1 MKKYQSTSF
10 IKSAMHAT
18 NGLYLAFRTQKNFRK
33 HILIAIFVL
42 FMAFILKARGLEI
55 AIIVATN
62 TCVLMAE
69 LVNSVIE
76 FVMDA
81 YYKNN
86 YSKLCKFA
94 KDISAGA
101 VLLCAISSAIIA
113 LILLLPRLID
123 FIKQFI

>member
-1 MKKYQSTSF
+1 MKKYQSKSF

-33 HILIAIFVL
+33 HIVIAVFVL
-42 FMAFILKARGLEI
+42 TLAFLLKAKGMEI

-62 TCVLMAE
+62 TCVLVAE

-81 YYKNN
+81 YYKNK
-86 YSKLCKFA
+86 YSRLCKFA

-101 VLLCAISSAIIA
+101 VLLCAISSAAIA
-113 LILLLPRLID
+113 AILLVPRVIN
-123 FIKQFI
+123 FIKPFV

>member
-1 MKKYQSTSF
+1 MKKYQSKSF

-33 HILIAIFVL
+33 HIVIAVFVL
-42 FMAFILKARGLEI
+42 TLAFLLKAKGMEI

-62 TCVLMAE
+62 TCVLVAE

-81 YYKNN
+81 YYKNK
-86 YSKLCKFA
+86 YSRLCKFA

-101 VLLCAISSAIIA
+101 VLLCAISSAAIA
-113 LILLLPRLID
+113 AILLVPRLIN
-123 FIKQFI
+123 FIKPFV

>member
-1 MKKYQSTSF
+1 MKKYQSKSF

-33 HILIAIFVL
+33 HIVIAVFVL
-42 FMAFILKARGLEI
+42 TLAFLLKAKGMEI

-62 TCVLMAE
+62 TCVLVAE

-81 YYKNN
+81 YYKNK
-86 YSKLCKFA
+86 YSRLCKFA
-94 KDISAGA
+94 KDISSGA
-101 VLLCAISSAIIA
+101 VLLCAISSAAIA
-113 LILLLPRLID
+113 AILLVPRLIN
-123 FIKQFI
+123 FIKPFV

>member
-1 MKKYQSTSF
+1 MKKYQSKSF

-33 HILIAIFVL
+33 HIVIAVFVL
-42 FMAFILKARGLEI
+42 TLAFLLKAKGMEI

-62 TCVLMAE
+62 TCVLVAE

-76 FVMDA
+76 YVMDA
-81 YYKNN
+81 YYKNK
-86 YSKLCKFA
+86 YSRLCKFA

-101 VLLCAISSAIIA
+101 VLLCAISSAAIA
-113 LILLLPRLID
+113 AILLVPRLIN
-123 FIKQFI
+123 FIKPFV

>member
-1 MKKYQSTSF
+1 MKKYQSKSF

-33 HILIAIFVL
+33 HIVIAVFVL
-42 FMAFILKARGLEI
+42 TLAFLLKAKGMEI

-62 TCVLMAE
+62 TCVLVAE

-81 YYKNN
+81 YYKNK
-86 YSKLCKFA
+86 YSRLCKFA

-101 VLLCAISSAIIA
+101 VLLCAISSAAIA
-113 LILLLPRLID
+113 AILLVPRLIN
-123 FIKQFI
+123 FIKPYV

>member
-1 MKKYQSTSF
+1 MKKYQSKSF

-33 HILIAIFVL
+33 HIVIAVFVL
-42 FMAFILKARGLEI
+42 ILAFLLKAKGMEI

-62 TCVLMAE
+62 TCVLVAE

-81 YYKNN
+81 YYKNK
-86 YSKLCKFA
+86 YSRLCKFA

-101 VLLCAISSAIIA
+101 VLLCAISSAAIA
-113 LILLLPRLID
+113 AILLVPRLIN
-123 FIKQFI
+123 FIKPFV

>member
-1 MKKYQSTSF
+1 MKKYQSKSF

-33 HILIAIFVL
+33 HIVIAVFVL
-42 FMAFILKARGLEI
+42 ALAFLLKAKGMEI

-62 TCVLMAE
+62 TCVLVAE

-81 YYKNN
+81 YYKNK
-86 YSKLCKFA
+86 YSRLCKFA

-101 VLLCAISSAIIA
+101 VLLCAISSAAIA
-113 LILLLPRLID
+113 AILLVPRLIN
-123 FIKQFI
+123 FIKPFV

>member
-1 MKKYQSTSF
+1 MKKYQSKSF

-33 HILIAIFVL
+33 HIVIAVFVL
-42 FMAFILKARGLEI
+42 TLAFLLKAKGMEI

-62 TCVLMAE
+62 TCVLVAE

-81 YYKNN
+81 YYKNK
-86 YSKLCKFA
+86 YSRLCKFA

-101 VLLCAISSAIIA
+101 VLLCAISSAAIA
-113 LILLLPRLID
+113 AILLVPRLIN
-123 FIKQFI
+123 FIKSFV

>member
-1 MKKYQSTSF
+1 MKKYQSKSF

-33 HILIAIFVL
+33 HIVIAIFVL
-42 FMAFILKARGLEI
+42 TLAFLLKAKGMEI

-62 TCVLMAE
+62 TCVLVAE

-81 YYKNN
+81 YYKNK
-86 YSKLCKFA
+86 YSRLCKFA

-101 VLLCAISSAIIA
+101 VLLCAISSAAIA
-113 LILLLPRLID
+113 AILLVPRLIN
-123 FIKQFI
+123 FIKPFV

>member
-1 MKKYQSTSF
+1 MKKYQSKSF

-33 HILIAIFVL
+33 HIIIAISIL
-42 FMAFILKARGLEI
+42 ILAFLLKAKGMEI

-62 TCVLMAE
+62 TCVLVAE

-81 YYKNN
+81 YYKNK
-86 YSKLCKFA
+86 YSRLCKFA

-101 VLLCAISSAIIA
+101 VLLCAISSVIIA
-113 LILLLPRLID
+113 IILLLPRMTNMLQPY
-123 FIKQFI
+123 F

>member
-1 MKKYQSTSF
+1 MKKYQSKSF

-33 HILIAIFVL
+33 HIVIAVFVL
-42 FMAFILKARGLEI
+42 TLAFLLKAKGMEI

-62 TCVLMAE
+62 TCVLVAE
-69 LVNSVIE
+69 LVNPVIE

-81 YYKNN
+81 YYKNK
-86 YSKLCKFA
+86 YSRLCKFA

-101 VLLCAISSAIIA
+101 VLLCAISSAAIA
-113 LILLLPRLID
+113 AILLVPRLIN
-123 FIKQFI
+123 FIKPFV

>member
-1 MKKYQSTSF
+1 MKKYQSKSF

-33 HILIAIFVL
+33 HIVIAVFVL
-42 FMAFILKARGLEI
+42 TLAFLLKVKGMEI

-62 TCVLMAE
+62 TCVLVAE

-81 YYKNN
+81 YYKNK
-86 YSKLCKFA
+86 YSRLCKFA

-101 VLLCAISSAIIA
+101 VLLCAISSAAIA
-113 LILLLPRLID
+113 AILLVPRLIN
-123 FIKQFI
+123 FIKPFV

>member
-1 MKKYQSTSF
+1 MKKYQSKSF

-33 HILIAIFVL
+33 HIVIAVFVL
-42 FMAFILKARGLEI
+42 TLAFFLKAKGMEI

-62 TCVLMAE
+62 TCVLVAE

-81 YYKNN
+81 YYKNK
-86 YSKLCKFA
+86 YSRLCKFA

-101 VLLCAISSAIIA
+101 VLLCAISSAAIA
-113 LILLLPRLID
+113 AILLVPRLIN
-123 FIKQFI
+123 FIKPFV

>member
-1 MKKYQSTSF
+1 MKKYQSKSF

-33 HILIAIFVL
+33 HIVIAVFVL
-42 FMAFILKARGLEI
+42 TLAFLLKAKGMEI

-62 TCVLMAE
+62 TCVLLAE

-81 YYKNN
+81 YYKNK
-86 YSKLCKFA
+86 YSRLCKFA

-101 VLLCAISSAIIA
+101 VLLCAISSAAIA
-113 LILLLPRLID
+113 AILLVPRLIN
-123 FIKQFI
+123 FIKPFV

>member
-1 MKKYQSTSF
+1 MKKYQSKSF

-33 HILIAIFVL
+33 HIVIAVFVL
-42 FMAFILKARGLEI
+42 TLAFLLKAKGMEI

-62 TCVLMAE
+62 TCVLVAE

-81 YYKNN
+81 YYKNK
-86 YSKLCKFA
+86 YSRLCKFA

-101 VLLCAISSAIIA
+101 VLLCAISSAAIA
-113 LILLLPRLID
+113 AILLVARLIN
-123 FIKQFI
+123 FIKPFV

>member
-1 MKKYQSTSF
+1 MKKYQSKSF

-33 HILIAIFVL
+33 HIVIAVFVL
-42 FMAFILKARGLEI
+42 TLAFLLKAKGMEI

-62 TCVLMAE
+62 TCVLVAE

-81 YYKNN
+81 YYKNK
-86 YSKLCKFA
+86 YSRLCKFA

-101 VLLCAISSAIIA
+101 VLLCAISSAAIA
-113 LILLLPRLID
+113 AILLVPRLVN
-123 FIKQFI
+123 FIKPFV

>member
-1 MKKYQSTSF
+1 MKKYQSKSF

-33 HILIAIFVL
+33 HIVIAVFVL
-42 FMAFILKARGLEI
+42 TLAFLLKAKGMEI

-62 TCVLMAE
+62 TCVLVAE
-69 LVNSVIE
+69 LINSVIE

-81 YYKNN
+81 YYKNK
-86 YSKLCKFA
+86 YSRLCKFA

-101 VLLCAISSAIIA
+101 VLLCAISSAAIA
-113 LILLLPRLID
+113 AILLVPRLIN
-123 FIKQFI
+123 FIKPFV

>member
-1 MKKYQSTSF
+1 MKKYQSKSF

-33 HILIAIFVL
+33 HIIIAALILVL
-42 FMAFILKARGLEI
+42 AFLLKARAMEI

-62 TCVLMAE
+62 TCVLVAE
-69 LVNSVIE
+69 LINSVIE

-81 YYKNN
+81 YYKNK
-86 YSKLCKFA
+86 YSRLCKFA

-113 LILLLPRLID
+113 LILLVPRLVNI
-123 FIKQFI
+123 I

>member
-1 MKKYQSTSF
+1 MKKYQSKSF

-33 HILIAIFVL
+33 HIVIAVFVL
-42 FMAFILKARGLEI
+42 TLAFLLKAKGMEI

-62 TCVLMAE
+62 TCVLVAE

-81 YYKNN
+81 YYKNK
-86 YSKLCKFA
+86 YSRLCKFA

-101 VLLCAISSAIIA
+101 VLLRAISSAAIA
-113 LILLLPRLID
+113 AILLVPRLIN
-123 FIKQFI
+123 FIKPFV